1 MSKLLP
7 SDLLQILKEVVLATS
22 DGGDPSM
29 AKELYA
35 MRSSLSASVTL
46 DTPLQELGFDS
57 MQMTWVLVRLE
68 ERLEIDT
75 SSVSLF
81 NLFTV
86 GDLVR
91 SLQPLVDERNA

>member
-1 MSKLLP
+1 MSKTLP
-7 SDLLQILKEVVLATS
+7 ADLLVILKEVVSSTS

-29 AKELYA
+29 AKELQA
-35 MRSSLSASVTL
+35 MRASLSASVTL

-68 ERLEIDT
+68 ERLDIDT

-91 SLQPLVDERNA
+91 ALQPLVDNRNA